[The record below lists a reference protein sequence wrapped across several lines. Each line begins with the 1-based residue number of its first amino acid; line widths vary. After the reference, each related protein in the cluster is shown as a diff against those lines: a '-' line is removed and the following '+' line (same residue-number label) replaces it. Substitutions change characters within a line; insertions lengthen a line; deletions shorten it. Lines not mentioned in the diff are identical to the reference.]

1 MRPPTPA
8 DRGASV
14 PGIPVVTSSSR
25 LDSARAVPPA
35 SAASLLAAPVAAEA
49 LARLPDHAPNLTDA
63 GLSGGGC
70 FARPLPID
78 TTCAAAA
85 RSYFRE
91 ATSALSLPSGLL
103 HDGVTMA
110 SELAANTLH
119 AQRNDAG
126 GPGRQRAAAG
136 IPELWLYLR
145 GTGRTRELVCKV
157 FDTERDWNAGTA
169 PGMAR
174 APEDS
179 VSGRGLQVV
188 AGLSAGQWGCHLS
201 RSRLG
206 NWRVP
211 GKAVWFA
218 LRIPPA
224 ALPSHVG
231 RPRYSP
237 EWLTDELEAMLA
249 DRGLAGGI
257 VRADMDDTSVLSL
270 SRHLT
275 VWRHGDQVYW
285 RGPSGSYHQFDLAD
299 LVDVVEQIVC
309 AHEEAALAEAG

>member
-8 DRGASV
+8 DRGASL
-14 PGIPVVTSSSR
+14 PGIPVVTGSAR
-25 LDSARAVPPA
+25 LDSARAVPSA
-35 SAASLLAAPVAAEA
+35 SAAGLLASPAAEA
-49 LARLPDHAPNLTDA
+49 LAKLPDHPPHLSDA
-63 GLSGGGC
+63 GLGGGGC
-70 FARPLPID
+70 FARPLPVD
-78 TTCAAAA
+78 TTCAAVA
-85 RSYFRE
+85 RRYFRE
-91 ATSALSLPSGLL
+91 ATSALSLPTGLL

-119 AQRNDAG
+119 AQRNVASG
-126 GPGRQRAAAG
+126 ATRQRPAG
-136 IPELWLYLR
+136 VPELWLYMR

-157 FDTERDWNAGTA
+157 FDTERGWNAGTA
-169 PGMAR
+169 PGMVS

-231 RPRYSP
+231 GPRYSP

-249 DRGLAGGI
+249 DRGLASGI
-257 VRADMDDTSVLSL
+257 VRADMADISVLSL

-275 VWRHGDQVYW
+275 VWRHGDQVCW
-285 RGPSGSYHQFDLAD
+285 RSPSGLYQQLDLAD
-299 LVDVVEQIVC
+299 LVEVVEQVVC
-309 AHEEAALAEAG
+309 AHEEAALTDPD